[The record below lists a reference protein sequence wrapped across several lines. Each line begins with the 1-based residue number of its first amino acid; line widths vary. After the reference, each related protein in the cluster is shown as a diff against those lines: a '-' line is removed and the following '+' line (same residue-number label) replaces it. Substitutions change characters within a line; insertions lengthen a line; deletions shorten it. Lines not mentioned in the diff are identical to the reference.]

1 MFKRIVLAIAIFS
14 MIFLWEGNSLSQTT
28 KPVKLRFAAA
38 GLGSS
43 WYVVAA
49 AISELLR
56 PQLPQGSTV
65 DVLPSAGGVGNAI
78 LISEGR
84 AEIALTHSV
93 IARWAHDGTVSFKTK
108 QENICGIVGEMDKYD
123 MAVVVTKK
131 CGITSIDQIR
141 EQKFPLRLMTVDVG
155 GLGELGTRHIL
166 EAYGMSYEAL
176 KSWGG
181 SVTHT
186 SRQVIASSIRDGHAD
201 AFIHI
206 VTPGHPALSEI
217 VLTTE
222 MRFLPL
228 KGEAIKLLG
237 EKYGWGKGN
246 IPANTF
252 KRQEQDVP
260 TVSAPTVIVSTKTI
274 PDEVAYL
281 LTKTVSEEKVKL
293 VQAHAGMKDFNPS
306 EAWKKEKIWVD
317 LHPGATKYFKEK
329 GWLK

>member
-1 MFKRIVLAIAIFS
+1 MRKTIILLVVVLSMVILSEENAI
-14 MIFLWEGNSLSQTT
+14 SQTT

-49 AISELLR
+49 AIAELLK
-56 PQLPQGSTV
+56 PQLPAGSTV

-78 LISEGR
+78 LIAENR
-84 AEIALTHSV
+84 AELALTHNV
-93 IARWAHDGTVSFKTK
+93 IARWAYDGTVSFKTK

-131 CGITSIDQIR
+131 SGITSIDQIKEKR
-141 EQKFPLRLMTVDVG
+141 FPLRLMTVDVG

-166 EAYGMSYEAL
+166 EAYGMSYENL

-186 SRQVIASSIRDGHAD
+186 SRTVIASAIKDGHAD

-228 KGEAIKLLG
+228 KEDSIKTLG
-237 EKYGWGKGN
+237 DKYGWGKGI

-252 KRQEQDVP
+252 KRQEQDVQ
-260 TVSAPTVIVSTKTI
+260 TVSAPTVLVATKTI

-281 LTKTVSEEKVKL
+281 LAKTISEDKAKL

-306 EAWKKEKIWVD
+306 EAWKREKIWVD
-317 LHPGATKYFKEK
+317 LHPGAIKYFKEK

>member
-1 MFKRIVLAIAIFS
+1 MFKRIVLTITIFS
-14 MIFLWEGNSLSQTT
+14 MIFLWVGNSLSQTT

-56 PQLPQGSTV
+56 PQLSSGSTV
-65 DVLPSAGGVGNAI
+65 DVLPSPGGVGNAI
-78 LISEGR
+78 MVSEGR

-93 IARWAHDGTVSFKTK
+93 IARWAHDGTVAFKAK
-108 QENICGIVGEMDKYD
+108 QENILGIVGAMDKYD
-123 MAVVVTKK
+123 MAVVLTKK
-131 CGITSIDQIR
+131 CGITSIDQIK
-141 EQKFPLRLMTVDVG
+141 EKKYPLRLMTVDVG
-155 GLGELGTRHIL
+155 GLGELGTRQIL

-186 SRQVIASSIRDGHAD
+186 SRTVIASSIRDGHAD

-228 KGEAIKLLG
+228 KEEAIKILE
-237 EKYGWGKGN
+237 EKYGWGRGS

-252 KRQEQDVP
+252 KGQEQDVS
-260 TVSAPTVIVSTKTI
+260 TVSAPTVVVATKTI
-274 PDEVAYL
+274 SDDVAYL
-281 LTKTVSEEKVKL
+281 LTKTISEGKAKL

-306 EAWKKEKIWVD
+306 EAWKREKIWVD
-317 LHPGATKYFKEK
+317 LHPGAMKYFKEK